1 MIPFD
6 FHSQQ
11 VRVLSD
17 GRGEPLFVAR
27 DVAKVLGYVD
37 TAQAI
42 ATNCKKA
49 KSLKDMDQ
57 YAVLVYKNQQLT
69 ELDPKTKLIPESD
82 LYRLVMRSRL
92 ESAEQFQDWV
102 VEEVLPR
109 IRKTG
114 AYSMDNPSLSA
125 HPMQI
130 ARIIVSEYLEISKL
144 FEVPQ
149 HYAQIEAVKEAH
161 SGAGVDLSP
170 LLLRAPA
177 QDRIEDH
184 ELMLE
189 PTELG
194 KHYGVSAVKMN
205 QRLAEAGLQ
214 VKTEA
219 GWEATD
225 AGKHIS
231 VRHAWKNKMKSG
243 YNYKWKVSAV
253 KSIIPVDD

>member
-1 MIPFD
+1 MNMIPFGASISMTSKEIASLVEKRHHNVKRTID
-6 FHSQQ
+6 TLVEQGVILKPQIEFLEEISNLGLPVKREYYRFPIEQKRDTYIVVAQ
-11 VRVLSD
+11 LSP
-17 GRGEPLFVAR
+17 EF
-27 DVAKVLGYVD
+27 
-37 TAQAI
+37 TA
-42 ATNCKKA
+42 
-49 KSLKDMDQ
+49 
-57 YAVLVYKNQQLT
+57 
-69 ELDPKTKLIPESD
+69 
-82 LYRLVMRSRL
+82 RLVDRWEEL
-92 ESAEQFQDWV
+92 EHGKAA
-102 VEEVLPR
+102 P
-109 IRKTG
+109 IP
-114 AYSMDNPSLSA
+114 AA

-177 QDRIEDH
+177 QDRIKDH